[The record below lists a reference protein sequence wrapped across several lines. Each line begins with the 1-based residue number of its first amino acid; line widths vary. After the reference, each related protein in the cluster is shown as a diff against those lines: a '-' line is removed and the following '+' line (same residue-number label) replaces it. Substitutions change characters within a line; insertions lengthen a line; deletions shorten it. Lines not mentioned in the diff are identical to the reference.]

1 MRWRGVTWM
10 PSLPSASSPYC
21 VVVHLSFSFAFT
33 GTRACRVH
41 VRTHRRLGN
50 ASTTGSSVFVSA
62 SCLTCRACS
71 SPPLF
76 PSLLH
81 PPPLTSPHTHTQP
94 PNNPTAT
101 PRHTTPRHTT
111 PHSMARSHEF
121 HLAVP
126 QDETMK
132 EHFSEASGDAGVLMR
147 REQRAAC
154 FSSSFVSFSHSH
166 DLFLLTVIEAG
177 RSPDACDSGKQDSKI
192 QGENQVASVQP
203 RPIGAAHVPAG
214 HCSVSWS
221 CAFFSRL
228 SKILRSLLAHFGK
241 WTHRDPG

>member
-1 MRWRGVTWM
+1 MARRDLDAEPAQCEQPVLCCGALELLIRIHWHTRVSCTCTHTSEVGKRQHNREFRVCVRVVLDVSCVLFS
-10 PSLPSASSPYC
+10 PSLP
-21 VVVHLSFSFAFT
+21 L
-33 GTRACRVH
+33 
-41 VRTHRRLGN
+41 
-50 ASTTGSSVFVSA
+50 
-62 SCLTCRACS
+62 
-71 SPPLF
+71 PP
-76 PSLLH
+76 P